1 MSLARELCDVEAL
14 LRDRADINLFSS
26 AGDDA
31 FLSAPECGPLIA
43 RLAQQRDIQASAT
56 VRLCLQALRIQYDEI
71 RPKLL
76 DAEFVATLPPNTPGI
91 ARPTQ
96 SVVTEMI
103 ERAKREV
110 VLLGY
115 EVTDQGLVRLL
126 ADARSRGADV
136 VLICD
141 REKAAGKRVLN
152 AWPANVPRPR
162 VFQDKERPGA
172 APYASMHAK
181 SLVIDGE
188 DLLITSANFTFH
200 GLQGNIE
207 IGVRLSGTAAVEAR
221 KIFSYLVESGI
232 VESCP

>member
-1 MSLARELCDVEAL
+1 MSLARDLCDIETQ
-14 LRDRADINLFSS
+14 LRERADINLFAP
-26 AGDDA
+26 AGDDVLA
-31 FLSAPECGPLIA
+31 SVPECGPVIA
-43 RLAQQRDIQASAT
+43 RLTQQNDINASAI
-56 VRLCLQALRIQYDEI
+56 VRLCLQALRIRHDETQS
-71 RPKLL
+71 KLV

-96 SVVTEMI
+96 SVVREMI
-103 ERAKREV
+103 ERAKKEV

-115 EVTDQGLVRLL
+115 EVTDQDLVRLL
-126 ADARSRGADV
+126 VDARSRGADV

-141 REKAAGKRVLN
+141 REKATGKRVLS
-152 AWPANVPRPR
+152 AWPNDVPWPR
-162 VFQDKERPGA
+162 IFQDKERPGA

-207 IGVRLSGTAAVEAR
+207 IGVRLSGAAAAEAR

-232 VESCP
+232 VEQCQ